1 MLCSPA
7 AYAAAP
13 AAPASSP
20 FIPAG
25 CGSIPKAPGYGPGTA
40 MGVRKPAAMQENR
53 FKLKPPR
60 AFKKKKIVLIHP
72 KMVTLTGRVGYFHG
86 GWF

>member
-1 MLCSPA
+1 MGERPYAATAAAAAALIWGDMLCNPA

-40 MGVRKPAAMQENR
+40 MGVRKPAAMQENQ

-60 AFKKKKIVLIHP
+60 AFKKKK
-72 KMVTLTGRVGYFHG
+72 F
-86 GWF
+86 